1 MTASNNDRETNRER
15 RKQSLKTKLL
25 TIVSDVEGCEND
37 DALQQLERSINS
49 AHSLFISIREL
60 GNKHLPTPKE
70 NAPHNKNIVPQKRF
84 FSTKKKTRKI
94 NVRLVKPSKEEKM
107 EITGNWRGDN
117 DQIST
122 EKHI

>member
-49 AHSLFISIREL
+49 AHSLFISIREH